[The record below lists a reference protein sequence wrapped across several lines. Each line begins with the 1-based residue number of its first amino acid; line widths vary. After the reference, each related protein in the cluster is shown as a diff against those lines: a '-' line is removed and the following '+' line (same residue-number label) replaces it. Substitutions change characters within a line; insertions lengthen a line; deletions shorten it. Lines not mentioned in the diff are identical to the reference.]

1 MSAANLP
8 AIRAVAE
15 AFRKAPVHVKWSQ
28 SDILARLDAA
38 IDDDSPLAQPE
49 SRRKQAY
56 ATYLPCP
63 KCGNKRA
70 AVTGGD
76 QRSGG
81 HFVRRHKCG
90 DCGHA
95 YKTETRYY
103 IGNEP
108 MAGPVDKAGF
118 GQASGCEVC
127 GYSPCACDEN
137 KHDPERP
144 V

>member
-103 IGNEP
+103 IGNAAPIERREP
-108 MAGPVDKAGF
+108 ATFDA
-118 GQASGCEVC
+118 ADGCKE
-127 GYSPCACDEN
+127 DL
-137 KHDPERP
+137 
-144 V
+144 